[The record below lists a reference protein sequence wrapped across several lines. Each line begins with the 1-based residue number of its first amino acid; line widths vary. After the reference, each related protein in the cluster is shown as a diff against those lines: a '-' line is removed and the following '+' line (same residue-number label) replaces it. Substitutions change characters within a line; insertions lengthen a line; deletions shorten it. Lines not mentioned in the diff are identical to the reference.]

1 MEIAGGIIEEMT
13 LGEFLDEFDDNYR
26 HMNLWTHVR
35 GHDVFTFDFF
45 VYVDNK
51 IHQYVRLFFWKKKLV
66 GIKKSDID
74 LHVLEPTPEQARSI
88 TDDSDCTYENLIRAR
103 LRNFEHNY
111 RKSMYIEF
119 DEQMRATAMK
129 NLGKF

>member
-1 MEIAGGIIEEMT
+1 MEIAVEIIENMT
-13 LGEFLDEFDDNYR
+13 LGEFLSEFDDNYR
-26 HMNLWTHVR
+26 HMNLWTRTR

-45 VYVDNK
+45 VYVNDK
-51 IHQYVRLFFWKKKLV
+51 IHQYVRLFFWKEKLV

-88 TDDSDCTYENLIRAR
+88 PDNSTCTYESLVRSR
-103 LRNFEHNY
+103 LWNFESNY

-119 DEQMRATAMK
+119 DEQMRETKMK
-129 NLGKF
+129 YLGRF